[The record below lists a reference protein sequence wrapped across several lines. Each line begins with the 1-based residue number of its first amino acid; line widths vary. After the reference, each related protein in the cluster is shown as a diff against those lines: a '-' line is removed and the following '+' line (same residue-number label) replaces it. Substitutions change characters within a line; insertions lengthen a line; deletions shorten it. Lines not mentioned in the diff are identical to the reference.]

1 VSGGGRWL
9 MTYEIDSTD
18 TFSNA
23 PVIPGEGVL
32 AANGIYALMTNI
44 DSAQIYYG

>member
-1 VSGGGRWL
+1 

-23 PVIPGEGVL
+23 PIIPGEGVL
-32 AANGIYALMTNI
+32 ATQGIYALMTNI
-44 DSAQIYYG
+44 DSTQIYYG

>member
-1 VSGGGRWL
+1 
-9 MTYEIDSTD
+9 MTYEIDGTD

-23 PVIPGEGVL
+23 PFIPGEGVL
-32 AANGIYALMTNI
+32 ATQGIYALMTAI